1 MYYAGLRP
9 GEVNALRATDLS
21 RPEEG
26 WGELALNL
34 SDPATSLGWTDEG
47 KREPRQLKH
56 RAEDDVRYVP
66 VVPPV
71 TAILRR
77 HLAKYGTALDGRL
90 FRGPRGG
97 PIAEAIYGR
106 VDATE
111 VDSPLASRPYD
122 LRHAAVSTWLNAGV
136 PATLVAEWAGHSVH
150 VLLRVYAKCILG
162 QDEAARRRVE
172 AALGLDVLE
181 AA

>member
-106 VDATE
+106 VCG
-111 VDSPLASRPYD
+111 SPGSGHSTPRRLTRRSRLDP
-122 LRHAAVSTWLNAGV
+122 TTC
-136 PATLVAEWAGHSVH
+136 ATLRSRHGSTPA
-150 VLLRVYAKCILG
+150 CP
-162 QDEAARRRVE
+162 RRW
-172 AALGLDVLE
+172 
-181 AA
+181 